1 MKKIKRIEK
10 MRQEKNHIFEVIL
23 IKDENIRV
31 DLNKKSIVWIKFINT
46 KKLPNNGHYDLLN
59 RVFI

>member
-1 MKKIKRIEK
+1 